1 MNRHSQRHDG
11 ASSRTRG
18 RADVFL
24 KEQSEGGDGYSVISG
39 GRFRGSGRFELADPP
54 RFRERLKVA

>member
-39 GRFRGSGRFELADPP
+39 GRFRGSGRFRSAV
-54 RFRERLKVA
+54 RERLKVA